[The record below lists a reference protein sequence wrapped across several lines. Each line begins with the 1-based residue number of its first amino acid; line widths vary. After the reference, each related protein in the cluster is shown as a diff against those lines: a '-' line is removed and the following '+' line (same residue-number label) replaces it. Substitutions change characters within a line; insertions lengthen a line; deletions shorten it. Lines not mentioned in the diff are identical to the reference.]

1 LSLKFSSS
9 FLKVDLKP
17 VRVPEGVPALL
28 RDLIHDKTG
37 IFFEDSRLEDLMDKL
52 DPLARER
59 GHTSFLDYYYALK
72 DNQAVEWNEAWEA
85 LSVQETYF
93 WREMSQID
101 ALTAFIIPE
110 WFQRHSTP
118 FRIWCAACATGEEP
132 YSIAIALAEA
142 GWSSHPI
149 EIIASDASSI
159 ALKKAKAAVYRERAF
174 RSLPPGLRL
183 KYFEL
188 ETGGSKLK
196 AEIVSKIKYRQANL
210 SDSGDVAAL
219 ARVQVIFCRNVFI
232 YFSPHAVRQTVANM
246 AAKMP
251 SGGHLFVGAAESL
264 LRMTSDFELREIG
277 KAFAYVRI
285 R

>member
-1 LSLKFSSS
+1 MKFSGS
-9 FLKVDLKP
+9 FLKVELKP

-37 IFFEDSRLEDLMDKL
+37 IFFEDSRLDALMEKL
-52 DPLARER
+52 EPLARER
-59 GHTSFLDYYYALK
+59 GHLSFLDYYYALK
-72 DNQAVEWNEAWEA
+72 DNGAVEWEQAWEA

-101 ALTAFIIPE
+101 ALTEIIIPE
-110 WFQRHSTP
+110 WFQKHSTP

-183 KYFEL
+183 KYFEPVAD
-188 ETGGSKLK
+188 GSKLK
-196 AEIVSKIKYRQANL
+196 AEIVSKIKFRQANL

-219 ARVQVIFCRNVFI
+219 ARVQAIFCRNVFI

-264 LRMTSDFELREIG
+264 LRMTADFELKEIG